1 MVSTILGSTAWDMDG
16 TALGGIIAMVG
27 TILGS
32 TILSGMIRGIM
43 VAIMAGTVLGTMVAG
58 EAIMAGTALGTT
70 VTMVAIGIIHIM
82 VAVTILP
89 GLATQVPSTA
99 MDLQVASITII
110 LDLTIVV

>member
-32 TILSGMIRGIM
+32 TILSGMIRGTM

-70 VTMVAIGIIHIM
+70 VAGMAAGAVIGGLTTM
-82 VAVTILP
+82 P
-89 GLATQVPSTA
+89 
-99 MDLQVASITII
+99 
-110 LDLTIVV
+110 